1 MEELV
6 KIFHIDI
13 KLILAQMVN
22 FTIVLLVLYKFAY
35 KPILKIL
42 NDRTEKIDKG
52 LKDAEN
58 AARKMEEMTEK
69 EKEILGEAKKEA
81 QKIITEAEK
90 VGTKNKEEIIIES
103 NKQAEKILVDAEK
116 KIESEKT
123 KMFTEVKAEVAD
135 LIVAATGK
143 IINEKLD
150 TRKDK
155 ELIEKSIE

>member
-58 AARKMEEMTEK
+58 AARKMEEMTAK

>member
-1 MEELV
+1 
-6 KIFHIDI
+6 
-13 KLILAQMVN
+13 MVN

-58 AARKMEEMTEK
+58 AARKMEEMTTK